1 MIHKVGHK
9 VRTLYKLNKTKLNET
24 NKKENIKK
32 KEPHIIKKSFG
43 EFKNVKLTQE
53 EKEKLNKNY
62 HELRTNEF
70 ITRLDNYIES
80 TGKKYKSHY
89 ATIISWINKEQQN
102 KTEKEKS
109 IRFNDI
115 GELYD

>member
-9 VRTLYKLNKTKLNET
+9 VRTLNKLNKTKLNET
-24 NKKENIKK
+24 NNKKEID
-32 KEPHIIKKSFG
+32 KEKESKSSFG
-43 EFKNVKLTQE
+43 EFENVYLTESEALKL
-53 EKEKLNKNY
+53 KERFGDRKLNEY
-62 HELRTNEF
+62 
-70 ITRLDNYIES
+70 ITKLDNYVES

-89 ATIISWINKEQQN
+89 ATIISWINKEQQD
-102 KTEKEKS
+102 KTAKEKS

>member
-1 MIHKVGHK
+1 M
-9 VRTLYKLNKTKLNET
+9 RTLYKLNKTKLNET
-24 NKKENIKK
+24 NKKENTKK

-80 TGKKYKSHY
+80 TGKRYKSHY
-89 ATIISWINKEQQN
+89 ATIISWIRKEQADKKQSG
-102 KTEKEKS
+102 KVKKA
-109 IRFNDI
+109 RFENI
-115 GELYD
+115 QEMYD